1 MTNANTAS
9 GAAPPDPQEPAAQTP
24 GRRKGLRARLG
35 HLRRAWGEA
44 RQAPVLS
51 GLIAAS
57 VFVIL
62 ILAEQ
67 LVTWVYDAYKPDV
80 LADQAEILSAEV
92 ARTSDEIETRV
103 TRISAMLEDMQAGG
117 SVDQAALQAEMDRL
131 VQGMDALKPDLARV
145 ARMGDTLA
153 RASLQAKQQE
163 LTATGLSRAADVVL
177 GMRDGATLCPQRYT
191 LAVEEYS
198 GETASEPTVRLS
210 SPTGSG
216 DWDQTMEVGASLL
229 IEDDLGR
236 VTVSYMRHEVVGND
250 AYYSFNFNCPA

>member
-1 MTNANTAS
+1 
-9 GAAPPDPQEPAAQTP
+9 
-24 GRRKGLRARLG
+24 
-35 HLRRAWGEA
+35 
-44 RQAPVLS
+44 VLS
-51 GLIAAS
+51 GLIAAA

-103 TRISAMLEDMQAGG
+103 TRISTMLEDMQAGG

-145 ARMGDTLA
+145 ASMGDTLA
-153 RASLQAKQQE
+153 RASLRAKQQD
-163 LTATGLSRAADVVL
+163 LTATGLSRAADLVL
-177 GMRDGATLCPQRYT
+177 DMRDGATLCPQRYT
-191 LAVEEYS
+191 LAVDEFS
-198 GETASEPTVRLS
+198 GTTAPNPTVRLS

-216 DWDQTMEVGASLL
+216 DADTTMEVGASLL

-236 VTVSYMRHEVVGND
+236 VTVSYLRHEVVGNV